1 MDKIVLKIIQLN
13 ITSNFNQN
21 ISRTY
26 LTTSI
31 RVSSIKFFSDKKS
44 SSYDSDSSDD
54 EKPKKKTVE
63 KKPDV
68 KKAESAIERL
78 NKLLAS
84 MPTDDHSTLAKS
96 VKVTKPGKKLQ
107 KQKEE
112 RKRENEDKPKNVI
125 DAAKKV
131 ASTLGGDV
139 KQTESELLSKL
150 LIHSDGIDPVNQSQS
165 GEKSSVNLK

>member
-1 MDKIVLKIIQLN
+1 MS
-13 ITSNFNQN
+13 ITSIFFF
-21 ISRTY
+21 RTY

-31 RVSSIKFFSDKKS
+31 RVSSIKYFSDKKS

-63 KKPDV
+63 KKT
-68 KKAESAIERL
+68 ESAIDRL

-96 VKVTKPGKKLQ
+96 VQMTKPGKKLQ
-107 KQKEE
+107 KQKQQQ
-112 RKRENEDKPKNVI
+112 KKENEDKPKNVI

-131 ASTLGGDV
+131 ATSLGGDV

-150 LIHSDGIDPVNQSQS
+150 LIHSDGIDPVNQNQS